1 MTKPVEVDDLDF
13 KSVLSLLGKDH
24 TNMLSLY
31 VASWLK
37 DGKDFNLTV
46 DDIARAYYR
55 KAKGISDD

>member
-1 MTKPVEVDDLDF
+1 
-13 KSVLSLLGKDH
+13 
-24 TNMLSLY
+24 MLSLY